1 MDRFA
6 PNGVVRRRVR
16 KIDQKYRDLI
26 GEPSAIQNVLS
37 RNLEKRAKKLKIRNF
52 LDPINRYPKQEPA
65 KRYLYLKNKKLS
77 EGDIP
82 YKTQLLSNKPFDLRW
97 NQFKFKQRSAFLS
110 FLSKLKSSKSNSGLD
125 KHIIKGLKKQ
135 TIASAF

>member
-1 MDRFA
+1 
-6 PNGVVRRRVR
+6 
-16 KIDQKYRDLI
+16 
-26 GEPSAIQNVLS
+26 IQNVLS
-37 RNLEKRAKKLKIRNF
+37 SNLEKRAKNLKIRNF

-97 NQFKFKQRSAFLS
+97 NQFRFKQRSAFLS
-110 FLSKLKSSKSNSGLD
+110 FLSKLKSSKTNSGLD